1 MQESLPPQLKKA
13 STTGTNQ
20 HIIVQ
25 KRDLRLFHALSIL
38 RIVDRKQT
46 QIISGFNSTT
56 RVNARLLKL
65 LHAGL
70 LKRFFFV
77 SALGGK
83 RAIYSLSKK
92 GAELIGTTPNGI
104 QRPADSFLIGDK
116 FVAHQLAINE
126 VFCASHFDAYI
137 RDRTV
142 KNWKALTNPLSPAI
156 SIVPDAYFEIQLNGI
171 IRPMFL
177 EVDQGT
183 EGIAVWNKKINE
195 YLTLVSSGNFEHLF
209 THPRFGVL
217 IVAASER
224 RMQSLRTH
232 VAKTTSKLFYFTTQE
247 RIAAQGFWSAIW
259 FRPEGE
265 QLEFLI

>member
-1 MQESLPPQLKKA
+1 MQESPQPHMKRA
-13 STTGTNQ
+13 SKTGTNE
-20 HIIVQ
+20 HVIVQ
-25 KRDLRLFHALSIL
+25 HRDLRLFHALSIL

-56 RVNARLLKL
+56 RVNSRLLKL
-65 LHAGL
+65 LHVGL

-83 RAIYSLSKK
+83 RAIYSLSKR

-126 VFCASHFDAYI
+126 VFCAAHFHTYI
-137 RDRTV
+137 KDKTV
-142 KNWKALTNPLSPAI
+142 KNWKALTKPLSPAI
-156 SIVPDAYFEIQLNGI
+156 SVIPDAYFEIHLNEI

-183 EGIAVWNKKINE
+183 EGLTVWSKKINE
-195 YLTLVSSGNFEHLF
+195 YLTLASSGDFERLF
-209 THPRFGVL
+209 AHPRFGVL
-217 IVAASER
+217 VVAASER

-232 VAKTTSKLFYFTTQE
+232 VAKITPKLFYFTTQE

-265 QLEFLI
+265 QLESLI